1 MKQFRFTIWNS
12 LVLGVLIALAW
23 GKSAQTIL
31 LAVIAYFLYLLV
43 RSQLSRP
50 GATPIIS
57 PDDNEFL
64 VDDEGLSRATVDLDT
79 DIDFRPRRGHFRLDS
94 QFDTVSRDAEYE
106 YKIEGTTVLVRL
118 LHACLRDIGLPKTW
132 KVRDGVLLEADLR
145 EQLKTNK
152 TFSNQKEIEE
162 EITDRKKALEWHEML
177 PKYFNGLN
185 YFILWKNLPRDEG
198 RRYLRQEMER
208 LKFGSHRFIEEAAKI
223 GFIHEETANWRL
235 RLPDGVDPSEESRQA
250 LFDSISNFGISYDE
264 FTMAPGLIAAME
276 KYAA

>member
-1 MKQFRFTIWNS
+1 MKKFKFTIWDS
-12 LVLGVLIALAW
+12 VVFGVLAALAW
-23 GKSAQTIL
+23 GKSAQMIL
-31 LAVIAYFLYLLV
+31 LAVVTFLLYLVV
-43 RSQLSRP
+43 RSRLSRP

-57 PDDNEFL
+57 ADGNEFL

-79 DIDFRPRRGHFRLDS
+79 DIDFQPWKGHFRLGS

-132 KVRDGVLLEADLR
+132 EVRDGVLLEADLR

-162 EITDRKKALEWHEML
+162 EIADRKKALEWHEML
-177 PKYFNGLN
+177 PKYFNGLK

-208 LKFGSHRFIEEAAKI
+208 LKLGSNRFMEEAAKI
-223 GFIHEETANWRL
+223 GFIHDETSRWRL
-235 RLPDGVDPSEESRQA
+235 RLPDGLDPSEERRQA
-250 LFDSISNFGISYDE
+250 LFDSISSFGITYDE
-264 FTMAPGLIAAME
+264 FTMAPGLIAALE
-276 KYAA
+276 KYVV